1 METAEVSTTSILQST
16 TVADLALLVERV
28 NLKSPELYT
37 RAISGATLVLT
48 GAVSPDPE
56 SGPSVYR
63 VRGSKPEPYTVDL
76 SGEPGCDCPDATKR
90 GVQFKNR
97 TYCKHSLSAL
107 FYAHLVKLVAERQPS
122 RRFARLRPYRP
133 QRTARPARA
142 AAA

>member
-1 METAEVSTTSILQST
+1 MSTPNLHESTTL
-16 TVADLALLVERV
+16 ADLARLVERV
-28 NLKSPELYT
+28 NLKSPELYA

-56 SGPSVYR
+56 AGPSIYR

-142 AAA
+142 VAAA